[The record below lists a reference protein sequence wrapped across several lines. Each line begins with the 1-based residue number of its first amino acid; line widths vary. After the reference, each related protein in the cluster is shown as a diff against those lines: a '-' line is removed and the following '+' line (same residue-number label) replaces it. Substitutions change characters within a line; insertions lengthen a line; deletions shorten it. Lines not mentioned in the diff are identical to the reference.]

1 MMLMAIVP
9 LLSLAVGLCA
19 LGVAGRPVF
28 GPAWLIG
35 SVVAAVP
42 PVISAAGFAF
52 REPGQMSGIFDT
64 ILTLSLLV
72 SAPAAAVLAVIFA
85 VRQRAG

>member
-1 MMLMAIVP
+1 MLMVIVP
-9 LLSLAVGLCA
+9 LLSLALGLCA

-28 GPAWLIG
+28 GPAWMIG
-35 SVVAAVP
+35 GVVAAVP

-52 REPGQMSGIFDT
+52 REPGQISGIFDT

-72 SAPAAAVLAVIFA
+72 SAPAAALLALLFA
-85 VRQRAG
+85 MRQRAG